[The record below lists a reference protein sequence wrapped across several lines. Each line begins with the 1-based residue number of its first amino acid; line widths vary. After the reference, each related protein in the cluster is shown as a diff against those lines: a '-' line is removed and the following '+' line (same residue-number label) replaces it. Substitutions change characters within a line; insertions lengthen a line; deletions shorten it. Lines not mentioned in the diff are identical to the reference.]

1 MLIWNEKLKPC
12 APRAGDSGGSA
23 FAPRTEDDVREVLS
37 HIDPN
42 CDRERWT
49 HVICGAMHELGKT
62 EVAFDIVDEWS
73 SAAES
78 YKRADMRAVWSSFK
92 PDGGRTFGT
101 LVEFAKQEHPG
112 FKLNRG
118 APQKITPEEAAKR
131 EADRAAR
138 KAVHDAE
145 EANEAADAKERATK
159 RWVDAE
165 KRTATADHPY
175 LKKKGIQPHGLRV
188 GEWQRNI
195 AEPGAEPQFITLKDV
210 LYIPML
216 DRKGKNNIH
225 SLQGITVE
233 GDKLFMSG
241 GVKKGHFYPLG
252 KPQIDPDTQQPIF
265 VFAEGFATGAS
276 IHEST
281 GDMVF
286 CCFDLGNMVEVV
298 KQVRA
303 SRPDA
308 ILIIA
313 ADNDTETDGNP
324 GMTRATAAAIA
335 YHAHLAAPPPG
346 DFNDFVVRARDNGLS
361 EERVAALVQKLIGA
375 ATVPTEPFVAPGTA
389 SAAVP
394 AAEERSGKVKAGPA
408 AASSSPGER
417 RTITIIA
424 GEIPRVC
431 DEAEA
436 ALKATR
442 DQLYQRGGQIVRPMQ
457 TVVDATNGNKTKI
470 VQIHPLNKHALV
482 EEFSLAAEWQKWDAR
497 ATDYVPTN
505 PPLNIAETLMAR
517 GRSTLRP
524 LTAVIEAPTLRRDGS
539 ILEAPGYDE
548 ETGLLLAPGD
558 QFPSVPLAP
567 SRDDAVAACEH
578 LLSLV
583 KHYPFVSA
591 EARSVWLVAVLTAVV
606 RRSLPTA
613 PAFGFTATTA
623 GSGKSALVDLISIIG
638 FGVRVPVTTQG
649 RDEAETEKRLVGQLL
664 AANGIIS
671 IDNATQ
677 PIDGDLLCQMLT
689 QSTVSVRSLGGSKIV
704 YVPTSMVVCATGN
717 NLVIAGDMTRR
728 ALLCQLDANDE
739 RPELRQFDFNPLE
752 VAETGR
758 VQYLIAA
765 LTILRAFSCAGMPQQ
780 ANKLGSFE
788 RWSELVRGA
797 VLWLGMADPVSTM
810 ERVRRADPKLECLRN
825 VMEQWAAVFKDG
837 AKKVREIIDAAA
849 KEAFPPNGSRYE
861 RPDLREA
868 LLVAAGTNGA
878 INSAKLGHYL
888 KGVSGRIV
896 NGFRFIKGG
905 EYQGVTLWKLE
916 QVDGA
921 GPLMEEGPPL

>member
-1 MLIWNEKLKPC
+1 MS
-12 APRAGDSGGSA
+12 GDLEA
-23 FAPRTEDDVREVLS
+23 RVREVLS

-42 CDRERWT
+42 CERERWT
-49 HVICGAMHELGKT
+49 HIICGVMHELGKT
-62 EVAFDIVDEWS
+62 GAAFDIVDEWS
-73 SAAES
+73 STADS
-78 YKRADMRAVWSSFK
+78 YKASDMRSTWRSFE
-92 PDGGRTFGT
+92 PDGGRKFGSV
-101 LVEFAKQEHPG
+101 VEFAKQEGYVLKRGVH
-112 FKLNRG
+112 KL
-118 APQKITPEEAAKR
+118 PTDEELVARAGK
-131 EADRAAR
+131 AAAR

-145 EANEAADAKERATK
+145 RAQERADAAARAK
-159 RWVDAE
+159 KWWDAAVDSP
-165 KRTATADHPY
+165 ATAEHPY
-175 LKKKGIQPHGLRV
+175 VKRKGTLPHGLLTGRWPIKNTVNGVV
-188 GEWQRNI
+188 GVEWLDN
-195 AEPGAEPQFITLKDV
+195 V
-210 LYIPML
+210 LYIPMF
-216 DRKGKNNIH
+216 DKSRHIH
-225 SLQGITVE
+225 SLQGITVD
-233 GDKLFMSG
+233 GRKLFLPG
-241 GVKKGHFYPLG
+241 GAKKGHFYPIG
-252 KPQIDPDTQQPIF
+252 KPKIDPETKQPIF

-303 SRPDA
+303 ALPNA
-308 ILIIA
+308 TLIIA
-313 ADNDTETDGNP
+313 ADNDTKTSGNP
-324 GMTRATAAAIA
+324 GMTKATTAAIECGAR
-335 YHAHLAAPPPG
+335 LATCPPG
-346 DFNDFVVRARDNGLS
+346 DFNDLYLTMGGAEKVRKAFAEAS
-361 EERVAALVQKLIGA
+361 
-375 ATVPTEPFVAPGTA
+375 VPTEPFVAPG
-389 SAAVP
+389 AVP
-394 AAEERSGKVKAGPA
+394 AGLALAEETSGKVKSGPA

-583 KHYPFVSA
+583 KHYPFVSP

-752 VAETGR
+752 VAEAGR

-780 ANKLGSFE
+780 ATKLGSFE

-810 ERVRRADPKLECLRN
+810 ERARRADPKLECLRN

>member
-1 MLIWNEKLKPC
+1 MSSTTTE
-12 APRAGDSGGSA
+12 RA
-23 FAPRTEDDVREVLS
+23 REVLWS
-37 HIDPN
+37 INPN
-42 CDRERWT
+42 CERARW
-49 HVICGAMHELGKT
+49 VRVAMALNDEFGDEGWELF
-62 EVAFDIVDEWS
+62 EEWS
-73 SAAES
+73 SEADNYEAAAARSVWRSLKPGGGVHFATLVHMAREEGYKPQRGAYKPPTAEELFARAEKAAES
-78 YKRADMRAVWSSFK
+78 
-92 PDGGRTFGT
+92 
-101 LVEFAKQEHPG
+101 
-112 FKLNRG
+112 
-118 APQKITPEEAAKR
+118 
-131 EADRAAR
+131 
-138 KAVHDAE
+138 KALYEAE
-145 EANEAADAKERATK
+145 EAQERADAAARAKKWWDAAADRP
-159 RWVDAE
+159 
-165 KRTATADHPY
+165 ATAEHPY
-175 LKKKGIQPHGLRV
+175 LKRKGILPHGLRV
-188 GEWQRNI
+188 GRWPRKITVDGVDRVEWLDN
-195 AEPGAEPQFITLKDV
+195 V
-210 LYIPML
+210 VYIPMY
-216 DRKGKNNIH
+216 DRKGKTVH

-233 GDKLFMSG
+233 GKKLFLKDG
-241 GVKKGHFYPLG
+241 AKKGHFYPIG
-252 KPQIDPDTQQPIF
+252 KPKTDPDTGLPIF

-303 SRPDA
+303 ALPHA
-308 ILIIA
+308 VLIIA
-313 ADNDTETDGNP
+313 ADNDNETKGNA
-324 GMTRATAAAIA
+324 GMTQATAAAMT

-346 DFNDFVVRARDNGLS
+346 DFNDLFLTDSGA
-361 EERVAALVQKLIGA
+361 ERVREAFAE
-375 ATVPTEPFVAPGTA
+375 ATVPTEPFVAPGA
-389 SAAVP
+389 VSAAVP
-394 AAEERSGKVKAGPA
+394 TAEERSGRAKAGPA
-408 AASSSPGER
+408 AASSSPAER

-442 DQLYQRGGQIVRPMQ
+442 DQLYQRGGQIVRPTQ
-457 TVVDATNGNKTKI
+457 SVVDATDGTKTKI

-517 GRSTLRP
+517 GRSTLRS

-578 LLSLV
+578 LLGLV
-583 KHYPFVSA
+583 KHYPFVSP

-638 FGVRVPVTTQG
+638 FGARVPVTTQG

-689 QSTVSVRSLGGSKIV
+689 QSMVSVRSLGGSKIV
-704 YVPTSMVVCATGN
+704 HVPTSMVVCATGN

-765 LTILRAFSCAGMPQQ
+765 LTILRAFSFAGMPQQ
-780 ANKLGSFE
+780 ATKLGSFE

-810 ERVRRADPKLECLRN
+810 ERARRADPKLECLRN

-837 AKKVREIIDAAA
+837 AKKVREIIDAAT

-878 INSAKLGHYL
+878 INSGKLGHYL